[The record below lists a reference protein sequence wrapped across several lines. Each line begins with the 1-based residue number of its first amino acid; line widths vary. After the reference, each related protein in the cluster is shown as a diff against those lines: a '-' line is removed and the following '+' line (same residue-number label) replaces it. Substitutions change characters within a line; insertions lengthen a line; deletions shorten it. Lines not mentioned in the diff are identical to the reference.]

1 MVKWYIMPLR
11 YYGIMVKWYLGIL
24 VYYTNGLDG
33 KEQDTNVCTMCDT
46 NFTTHLCVYRLVG
59 IFIERF

>member
-1 MVKWYIMPLR
+1 MVYYAITVLWYN
-11 YYGIMVKWYLGIL
+11 GIMVPWYIGIL
-24 VYYTNGLDG
+24 HQWYKISE

-46 NFTTHLCVYRLVG
+46 NFTTHLCVYRFVG